1 MAILVLIAI
10 RAKLKAGLK
19 TKPGGSHENLIDLSH
34 NSQFFGFL
42 IGLYAILIPFFLPK
56 ENKQLHFV
64 GGTICVLMGFYHVMT
79 FVNSYPVF
87 PDFFNSQSFV
97 F

>member
-1 MAILVLIAI
+1 MKILLILAIIVNSLV
-10 RAKLKAGLK
+10 
-19 TKPGGSHENLIDLSH
+19 
-34 NSQFFGFL
+34 FL
-42 IGLYAILIPFFLPK
+42 IGLYAIVIPFFLPK

-79 FVNSYPVF
+79 FVNSYPNL